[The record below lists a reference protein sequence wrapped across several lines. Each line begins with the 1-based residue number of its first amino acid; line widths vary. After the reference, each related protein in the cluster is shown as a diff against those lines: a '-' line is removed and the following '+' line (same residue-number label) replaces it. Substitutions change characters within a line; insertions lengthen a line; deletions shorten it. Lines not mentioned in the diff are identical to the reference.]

1 LVENF
6 CSASRVIFHEQSVYK
21 LNKQLV
27 PWLLPTG
34 NQLSNEL
41 IHGVVNTST

>member
-1 LVENF
+1 V
-6 CSASRVIFHEQSVYK
+6 CTQIEQTTGSII
-21 LNKQLV
+21 
-27 PWLLPTG
+27 TGSIITSHG